1 MEQALEAKFKNVISK
16 LDSKFSSHDFI
27 KRFLAMFENEY
38 RLWFNESTVHAIHAK
53 IGKLLVDNQEVLGIE
68 RNGRTDSETFH
79 GTIGN
84 VQSWK
89 NVQKNGAGGL
99 ATLIVFTF
107 VLLGTFL
114 PSSARIIYDYNS
126 WTKQDTICATS
137 FAEQTKGWEWLF
149 IDSRTKKSV
158 SYPVE
163 AEYYVYDSHPQYKV
177 VGIQDDYNLLVY
189 DENGKLLRVAYSG
202 PTEFGRLSHFDSN
215 AEVLDHLL
223 WEASRFKHL
232 EEARQKLL
240 SIEEFKEIQD
250 EDEYRYSSQDRHHNY
265 YEAFK
270 DNGLYRYYID
280 RRPITISFVDGST
293 YQKEFLEL
301 DYYGGVKYKNDK
313 LNAIV
318 NKINENNDLFS
329 AEITSGESEDD
340 KMIKFKQKVFDPDSS
355 YIIRSLYETRSG
367 SWRDYAEEVKGDMV
381 LDAYKSNQYN
391 IQSESQLVRKFVE
404 KKIANLYFSGMF
416 TTQQWLAVCKKHNL
430 QFAYT
435 DGLANQKLTPQ
446 QAFQKGLKE
455 RNLEESQQAERF
467 IEQIKKDL
475 KENYNAP
482 LFERVDDLAFRI
494 IFTNTKTG
502 EKKCFIER
510 YNSEKAFEY
519 SSTIERE

>member
-27 KRFLAMFENEY
+27 KRFLAMYENEY
-38 RLWFNESTVHAIHAK
+38 RLWFNESTVQAIHAK

-89 NVQKNGAGGL
+89 KVQKYGAGGL

-114 PSSARIIYDYNS
+114 PSSARTIYDDNG
-126 WTKQDTICATS
+126 WTKEDTIYATS
-137 FAEQTKGWEWLF
+137 FAKQTKGWEWLF

-158 SYPVE
+158 FYPVK

-177 VGIQDDYNLLVY
+177 VEIEDDDNLLVY

-329 AEITSGESEDD
+329 AEITSGEIGE
-340 KMIKFKQKVFDPDSS
+340 MIEFKQKVFDPDSS
-355 YIIRSLYETRSG
+355 YIIRSLYEEPSLG
-367 SWRDYAEEVKGDMV
+367 WHNYAAAVNADMV

-391 IQSESQLVRKFVE
+391 IQSESQLLRKFVE
-404 KKIANLYFSGMF
+404 TEIACLYLSRGF
-416 TTQQWLAVCKKHNL
+416 TNQQFFAVCKKHNL
-430 QFAYT
+430 QLAYT
-435 DGLANQKLTPQ
+435 YGLENQKLTPQ
-446 QAFQKGLKE
+446 QTKQKSKKIA
-455 RNLEESQQAERF
+455 NMEEPHQALRF
-467 IEQIKKDL
+467 IDQIQKDL
-475 KENYNAP
+475 TENYNAP
-482 LFERVDDLAFRI
+482 LIERVDDLAFRI
-494 IFTNTKTG
+494 IFTNVKTG

>member
-1 MEQALEAKFKNVISK
+1 MEQALEAKFKNVISN

-27 KRFLAMFENEY
+27 KRFLAMYENEY

-301 DYYGGVKYKNDK
+301 DYYGGVN
-313 LNAIV
+313 
-318 NKINENNDLFS
+318 F
-329 AEITSGESEDD
+329 
-340 KMIKFKQKVFDPDSS
+340 
-355 YIIRSLYETRSG
+355 
-367 SWRDYAEEVKGDMV
+367 
-381 LDAYKSNQYN
+381 
-391 IQSESQLVRKFVE
+391 
-404 KKIANLYFSGMF
+404 
-416 TTQQWLAVCKKHNL
+416 
-430 QFAYT
+430 
-435 DGLANQKLTPQ
+435 
-446 QAFQKGLKE
+446 
-455 RNLEESQQAERF
+455 
-467 IEQIKKDL
+467 
-475 KENYNAP
+475 
-482 LFERVDDLAFRI
+482 
-494 IFTNTKTG
+494 
-502 EKKCFIER
+502 
-510 YNSEKAFEY
+510 
-519 SSTIERE
+519 

>member
-1 MEQALEAKFKNVISK
+1 M
-16 LDSKFSSHDFI
+16 
-27 KRFLAMFENEY
+27 
-38 RLWFNESTVHAIHAK
+38 
-53 IGKLLVDNQEVLGIE
+53 
-68 RNGRTDSETFH
+68 
-79 GTIGN
+79 
-84 VQSWK
+84 
-89 NVQKNGAGGL
+89 
-99 ATLIVFTF
+99 
-107 VLLGTFL
+107 
-114 PSSARIIYDYNS
+114 
-126 WTKQDTICATS
+126 
-137 FAEQTKGWEWLF
+137 
-149 IDSRTKKSV
+149 
-158 SYPVE
+158 
-163 AEYYVYDSHPQYKV
+163 
-177 VGIQDDYNLLVY
+177 VY

-318 NKINENNDLFS
+318 NKINEHNDLFS
-329 AEITSGESEDD
+329 AEITSGDSEDD
-340 KMIKFKQKVFDPDSS
+340 KMLKFKQKVCDPDSS

-430 QFAYT
+430 QLAYT

-467 IEQIKKDL
+467 IEQIKKYL

>member
-1 MEQALEAKFKNVISK
+1 M
-16 LDSKFSSHDFI
+16 
-27 KRFLAMFENEY
+27 
-38 RLWFNESTVHAIHAK
+38 
-53 IGKLLVDNQEVLGIE
+53 
-68 RNGRTDSETFH
+68 
-79 GTIGN
+79 
-84 VQSWK
+84 
-89 NVQKNGAGGL
+89 
-99 ATLIVFTF
+99 
-107 VLLGTFL
+107 
-114 PSSARIIYDYNS
+114 
-126 WTKQDTICATS
+126 
-137 FAEQTKGWEWLF
+137 
-149 IDSRTKKSV
+149 
-158 SYPVE
+158 
-163 AEYYVYDSHPQYKV
+163 
-177 VGIQDDYNLLVY
+177 
-189 DENGKLLRVAYSG
+189 
-202 PTEFGRLSHFDSN
+202 
-215 AEVLDHLL
+215 
-223 WEASRFKHL
+223 
-232 EEARQKLL
+232 
-240 SIEEFKEIQD
+240 
-250 EDEYRYSSQDRHHNY
+250 
-265 YEAFK
+265 
-270 DNGLYRYYID
+270 
-280 RRPITISFVDGST
+280 
-293 YQKEFLEL
+293 
-301 DYYGGVKYKNDK
+301 
-313 LNAIV
+313 NAIV

-430 QFAYT
+430 QLAYT

-482 LFERVDDLAFRI
+482 LFEKVDDLAFRI